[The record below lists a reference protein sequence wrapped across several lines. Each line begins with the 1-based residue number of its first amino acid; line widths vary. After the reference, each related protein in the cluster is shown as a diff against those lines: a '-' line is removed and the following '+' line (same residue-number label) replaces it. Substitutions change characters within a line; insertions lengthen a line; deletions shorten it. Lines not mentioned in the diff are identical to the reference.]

1 MAFLDIQSV
10 SKSYRNHRA
19 LIDVSMQVPK
29 GGVMGLLGPNGAG
42 KTTLIRMINRIIA
55 PDSGSLW
62 LDGAI
67 LGPEHARR
75 IGYLPEER
83 GLYKKMK
90 IGEQLLYLARLRGL
104 SSNQALEAAKHW
116 MSRLEMQS
124 WWNKKAE
131 ELSKGMQQK
140 VQLVAALMHDP
151 DLLILD
157 EPFSGFDPVN
167 ARLLKNIL
175 LERRAAGTTL
185 LISTHRMET
194 VEDLCTHVVLIH
206 RAGVVLSGETEAV
219 RRQFSHNRI
228 EIHCAGA
235 TASPPPAP
243 LPAPLQT
250 SSLVS
255 PFLSS
260 SSPNTSTETDPITR
274 LVFEAEPHQWPAL
287 IDYYNQNSRIVH
299 FSEKLPSFQDIFINA
314 VGSDNLSDPNMLNG
328 DPNMLN
334 SDPNILNGVP
344 NAFIGNPNANTTQPI
359 A

>member
-1 MAFLDIQSV
+1 MAFLDIRSV

-19 LIDVSMQVPK
+19 LLDVSMQVPK
-29 GGVMGLLGPNGAG
+29 GGIMGLLGPNGAG
-42 KTTLIRMINRIIA
+42 KTTLIRMINRITA
-55 PDSGSLW
+55 PDSGSIW
-62 LDGAI
+62 LDGRE

-104 SSNQALEAAKHW
+104 ESDQALQAAKHW
-116 MSRLEMQS
+116 MTRLEMQS

-194 VEDLCTHVVLIH
+194 VEDLCTDVVLIH
-206 RAGVVLSGETEAV
+206 QAGVVLAGPTQAV
-219 RRQFSHNRI
+219 RRQHSGNQI
-228 EIHCAGA
+228 EIHCVGE

-243 LPAPLQT
+243 PAHTPVSHHHPKNPSTVWSLRLLLPIGQP
-250 SSLVS
+250 S
-255 PFLSS
+255 
-260 SSPNTSTETDPITR
+260 
-274 LVFEAEPHQWPAL
+274 
-287 IDYYNQNSRIVH
+287 SRITINTAV
-299 FSEKLPSFQDIFINA
+299 SCILPNA
-314 VGSDNLSDPNMLNG
+314 CPASRTSLSKQLALTIKPNLS
-328 DPNMLN
+328 
-334 SDPNILNGVP
+334 
-344 NAFIGNPNANTTQPI
+344 
-359 A
+359 

>member
-1 MAFLDIQSV
+1 MAFLDIRSV

-19 LIDVSMQVPK
+19 LLDVSMQVPK
-29 GGVMGLLGPNGAG
+29 GGIMGLLGPNGAG
-42 KTTLIRMINRIIA
+42 KTTLIRMINRITA
-55 PDSGSLW
+55 PDSGSIW
-62 LDGAI
+62 LDGRE

-104 SSNQALEAAKHW
+104 ESGQALQAAKHW
-116 MSRLEMQS
+116 MTRLEMQS

-206 RAGVVLSGETEAV
+206 RAGVVLSG
-219 RRQFSHNRI
+219 
-228 EIHCAGA
+228 
-235 TASPPPAP
+235 
-243 LPAPLQT
+243 
-250 SSLVS
+250 
-255 PFLSS
+255 
-260 SSPNTSTETDPITR
+260 
-274 LVFEAEPHQWPAL
+274 
-287 IDYYNQNSRIVH
+287 
-299 FSEKLPSFQDIFINA
+299 
-314 VGSDNLSDPNMLNG
+314 
-328 DPNMLN
+328 
-334 SDPNILNGVP
+334 
-344 NAFIGNPNANTTQPI
+344 
-359 A
+359 

>member
-1 MAFLDIQSV
+1 MAFLDIRSV

-19 LIDVSMQVPK
+19 LLDVSMQVPK
-29 GGVMGLLGPNGAG
+29 GGIMGLLGPNGAG
-42 KTTLIRMINRIIA
+42 KTTLIRMINRITA
-55 PDSGSLW
+55 PDSGSIW
-62 LDGAI
+62 LDGRE

-104 SSNQALEAAKHW
+104 ESGQALQAAKHW
-116 MSRLEMQS
+116 MTRLEMQS

-219 RRQFSHNRI
+219 RRQYSKNRV
-228 EIHCAGA
+228 EIHCAGVP
-235 TASPPPAP
+235 ASPPPAP
-243 LPAPLQT
+243 LPAPT
-250 SSLVS
+250 TTTTT
-255 PFLSS
+255 SS
-260 SSPNTSTETDPITR
+260 SSPTTTTSEPNAITR
-274 LVFEAEPHQWPAL
+274 MVFEAEPQHWPDL
-287 IDYYNQNSRIVH
+287 IDHYNRHSRILH
-299 FSEKLPSFQDIFINA
+299 FSEKLPSFQDIFIQA
-314 VGSDNLSDPNMLNG
+314 VGNDNLG
-328 DPNMLN
+328 DAE
-334 SDPNILNGVP
+334 SSTS
-344 NAFIGNPNANTTQPI
+344 NANPSANTNHI
-359 A
+359 FR

>member
-1 MAFLDIQSV
+1 MPMAFLDIQSV

-55 PDSGSLW
+55 PDTGCIR
-62 LDGAI
+62 LDGRI

-219 RRQFSHNRI
+219 RRQFSQNRI

-243 LPAPLQT
+243 LPVPMQT
-250 SSLVS
+250 S
-255 PFLSS
+255 
-260 SSPNTSTETDPITR
+260 STETDPITR
-274 LVFEAEPHQWPAL
+274 LVFEAEPSQWPAL
-287 IDYYNQNSRIVH
+287 IDHYNQNSRIVH
-299 FSEKLPSFQDIFINA
+299 FSEKLPSFQDIFIKA
-314 VGSDNLSDPNMLNG
+314 VGSDNLG
-328 DPNMLN
+328 
-334 SDPNILNGVP
+334 DPNILNGDP
-344 NAFIGNPNANTTQPI
+344 NILDGNSSAFFGNPNANTTQPI

>member
-1 MAFLDIQSV
+1 MAFLDIRSV

-19 LIDVSMQVPK
+19 LLDVSMQVPK
-29 GGVMGLLGPNGAG
+29 GGIMGLLGPNGAG
-42 KTTLIRMINRIIA
+42 KTTLIRMINRITA
-55 PDSGSLW
+55 PDSGSIW
-62 LDGAI
+62 LDGRE

-104 SSNQALEAAKHW
+104 DSGQALQAAKHW
-116 MSRLEMQS
+116 MTRLEMQS

-219 RRQFSHNRI
+219 RRQYSKNRV
-228 EIHCAGA
+228 EIHCAGDP
-235 TASPPPAP
+235 ASPPPAP
-243 LPAPLQT
+243 LPAPSSTTTT
-250 SSLVS
+250 SE
-255 PFLSS
+255 
-260 SSPNTSTETDPITR
+260 PNAITR
-274 LVFEAEPHQWPAL
+274 MVFEAEPQHWPDL
-287 IDYYNQNSRIVH
+287 IDHYNRHSRILH
-299 FSEKLPSFQDIFINA
+299 FSEKLPSFQDIFIQA
-314 VGSDNLSDPNMLNG
+314 VGNDNLG
-328 DPNMLN
+328 DAEN
-334 SDPNILNGVP
+334 SAS
-344 NAFIGNPNANTTQPI
+344 NANPSANTTHI
-359 A
+359 FR